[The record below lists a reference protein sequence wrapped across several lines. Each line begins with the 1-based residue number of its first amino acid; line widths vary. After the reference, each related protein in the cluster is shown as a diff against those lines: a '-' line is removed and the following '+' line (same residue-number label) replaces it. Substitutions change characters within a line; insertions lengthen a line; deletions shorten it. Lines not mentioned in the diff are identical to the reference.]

1 MYVSYLFCFLSPVA
15 GRLLVCLM
23 PFVIA
28 VRRKKRAKVL
38 LFSELAKLF
47 CIFFAFHA
55 FYVEKLLYFCS
66 RNSKNSMLVTT
77 EAIVLNLQRHSDRS
91 HILHTY
97 TRSGGRIN
105 FMVYGAGSK
114 KKSAALYAPLSLI
127 EITADIR
134 PDRPVPTL
142 KEAHLLQ
149 PDTQES
155 RLRQGTQDSR
165 LGHRPRPMEEAS
177 VKMFLAEV
185 LFRILRHPMPDEA
198 LFQFLAD
205 NLLVLDG
212 NTALERFHTDFLVGF
227 AAQLGFAIDSAEHP
241 ELLRVPV
248 SRSDRQQLL
257 RQLCDYYSLHI
268 EDFRPP
274 LSLDVL
280 IEVFD

>member
-1 MYVSYLFCFLSPVA
+1 
-15 GRLLVCLM
+15 
-23 PFVIA
+23 
-28 VRRKKRAKVL
+28 
-38 LFSELAKLF
+38 
-47 CIFFAFHA
+47 
-55 FYVEKLLYFCS
+55 
-66 RNSKNSMLVTT
+66 MLVTT

-97 TRSGGRIN
+97 TRSGGRVN

-114 KKSAALYAPLSLI
+114 KKSAALYAPLSMI

-134 PDRPVPTL
+134 PDRPIPTL

-149 PDTQES
+149 PDAQDLHAGHRS
-155 RLRQGTQDSR
+155 RLQLSTFDFR
-165 LGHRPRPMEEAS
+165 LSS

-185 LFRILRHPMPDEA
+185 LFRILRHPMPDET
-198 LFQFLAD
+198 LFRFLTE
-205 NLLVLDG
+205 NLLLL
-212 NTALERFHTDFLVGF
+212 NQTSALERFHTDFMVGF
-227 AAQLGFAIDSAEHP
+227 AAQLGFAIDSVEHP